1 MIYSDITYD
10 PNHLYKNQNAIKKEL
25 SKRNIKRKILLD
37 IPNFAN
43 KSINWQYIDNFFI
56 IRIEYLFFY

>member
-10 PNHLYKNQNAIKKEL
+10 PNHLYKNQNIIKKEL

-43 KSINWQYIDNFFI
+43 KSINWQHIDNFF
-56 IRIEYLFFY
+56 YY